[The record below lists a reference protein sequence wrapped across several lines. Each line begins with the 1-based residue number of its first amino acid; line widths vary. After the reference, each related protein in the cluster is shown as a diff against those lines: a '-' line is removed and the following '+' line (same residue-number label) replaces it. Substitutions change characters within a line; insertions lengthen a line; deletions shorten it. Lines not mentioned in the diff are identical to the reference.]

1 MTEPMVGSP
10 AICDSVAILNWFI
23 GHIRR
28 YQMVLEQIARWRGG
42 LGRLRAV
49 QSRRAR

>member
-1 MTEPMVGSP
+1 MTEPMVGSLT
-10 AICDSVAILNWFI
+10 ICGSFGLLKWFT

-42 LGRLRAV
+42 LGRL
-49 QSRRAR
+49 